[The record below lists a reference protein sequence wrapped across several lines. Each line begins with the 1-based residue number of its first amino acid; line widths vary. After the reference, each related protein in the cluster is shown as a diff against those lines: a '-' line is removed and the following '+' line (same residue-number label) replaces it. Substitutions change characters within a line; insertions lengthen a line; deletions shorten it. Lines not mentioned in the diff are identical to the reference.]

1 MAESFEKVLA
11 EAKQLS
17 PEERQELVRELSK
30 PEPPRTD
37 DPPRT
42 LYDALNARGL
52 IGFMTDAPSD
62 LSTNP
67 IYMEGFGKDG

>member
-11 EAKQLS
+11 EAKQLT
-17 PEERQELVRELSK
+17 PEERRELVRELSK
-30 PEPPRTD
+30 PEPPRAQG
-37 DPPRT
+37 PPRT

-52 IGFMTDAPSD
+52 IGFMTDGPSD

-67 IYMEGFGKDG
+67 IHMEGFGKDG